1 MELGKKGKGKRTPV
15 VSAVRWGAVR
25 LRSWRKASRCL
36 FLAEFLDKKS
46 KGGRDN
52 KDCTFVQFAFQS
64 IFSTAAGSLRTN

>member
-15 VSAVRWGAVR
+15 VSAVRQGAVR

-46 KGGRDN
+46 EGGSDN

-64 IFSTAAGSLRTN
+64 IFAAGSLRTN